1 MQLLQIKKSHS
12 SDKVWLTFD
21 DSSFIPFKIDDIV
34 IHKIKVGSE
43 IDHDLLCQLSLKFL
57 LNNYALRQIAISPKN
72 RAIFIPK
79 LKNQVR
85 YYQKKY
91 SFPNINSSQI
101 IDDTISYLESNNWLN
116 QDNYAKFLIKKHY
129 KKSKRYLEQL
139 FNFYHLDKS
148 LLTNNDKVN
157 LKNLLL
163 KKMSHISKPVDF
175 KTKTKLIQSLIQKS
189 FAYNDIKSAIDE
201 TLTVG

>member
-57 LNNYALRQIAISPKN
+57 LNNYALRQIAISPKI
-72 RAIFIPK
+72 RAILIPK